1 MTRVAQG
8 SGNKIGAAHSTRS
21 IMVCRLIF
29 GFSMQNTA
37 MVGRPEFKYEISQ
50 SYTSTDD
57 ETKGQ
62 SNLLNLNKPKSGNA
76 VALQTHILRR
86 HIKLV
91 SLMMDV
97 INFRTAPKPG
107 I

>member
-1 MTRVAQG
+1 MAMTRVAQG

-37 MVGRPEFKYEISQ
+37 ILGRPEFKYEIS
-50 SYTSTDD
+50 
-57 ETKGQ
+57 KI
-62 SNLLNLNKPKSGNA
+62 GNA
-76 VALQTHILRR
+76 VALQTHILRI
-86 HIKLV
+86 HVKLV
-91 SLMMDV
+91 SLIMDV